1 MHIYNFS
8 TQHSQYSLYIY
19 LPPFCFLLIT
29 CITRHYFF
37 LNFFVVYLIF
47 DLKILSSQKPVKWTL
62 LRNAGICLIKME
74 LGVFSA
80 SEFSPVCSP
89 RLKGCMIATQEC
101 LQHLQGRN
109 TPGICPILSSPR
121 KLGIYFALLTLFAGL
136 LNFQFSFKIKWL
148 SHYYFIW
155 ETKSNTKTGF
165 YF

>member
-1 MHIYNFS
+1 MSNIWLQN
-8 TQHSQYSLYIY
+8 
-19 LPPFCFLLIT
+19 
-29 CITRHYFF
+29 
-37 LNFFVVYLIF
+37 LIF
-47 DLKILSSQKPVKWTL
+47 TETS
-62 LRNAGICLIKME
+62 KME
-74 LGVFSA
+74 LTEKCWNLPNKDGVGDFLSLWVL
-80 SEFSPVCSP
+80 SCCSP

-121 KLGIYFALLTLFAGL
+121 KLGVYFALLTLFAGL

-165 YF
+165 YFWTIVKLFTGARKILDLWKIPGLG